1 MAQGREND
9 ASVQNVRHWL
19 ALKLVPRLSTPKKIA
34 LVEKYSLSGLLT
46 SAHNR
51 DVLGLSEKQYHS
63 LLTPDERKISKII
76 SQVQEAGA
84 HIICFDDPLY
94 PQLLKQIYD
103 PPLVL
108 FVRGDCRVLSR
119 HQIAIVGSR
128 NVTAYGIE
136 TTKSFSKALTQ
147 HGLVVTSGLA
157 LGVDAYAHRM
167 ATNEACATIAVTATG
182 IDIDYPSRNKALAR
196 EIVEQG
202 GAIVTEF
209 LPGTLPKPGHF
220 PRRNRIISGLAHAVL
235 VIEAAVKSGSL
246 ITAKSA
252 LEQNREVF
260 ALPGSIYNT
269 QSAGC
274 HWLIK
279 QGAKLVENVAD
290 IIDELG
296 EIVKTELNLN
306 KNNNKELT
314 NKKSYSKS
322 LFNDPLLASV
332 GHEITP
338 VDKVVSRSKL
348 PTDVVLTRLTMLE
361 LRGLVTAVPGGYLKI
376 K

>member
-1 MAQGREND
+1 MAQGRENG
-9 ASVQNVRHWL
+9 SSLQHVRDWL
-19 ALKLVPRLSTPKKIA
+19 TLKLIPRLSTNKKLA
-34 LVEKYSLSGLLT
+34 LVERFSLSTLIRQT
-46 SAHNR
+46 PDR
-51 DVLGLSEKQYHS
+51 EILGLTEQQYQKLLHPDQRRITDIIEKASIANAQ
-63 LLTPDERKISKII
+63 
-76 SQVQEAGA
+76 
-84 HIICFDDPLY
+84 IICFDDLLY

-103 PPLVL
+103 PPLML
-108 FVRGDCRVLSR
+108 FIRGNGHVLSR
-119 HQIAIVGSR
+119 HQIAVVGSR
-128 NVTAYGIE
+128 NATAYGIE
-136 TTKSFSKALTQ
+136 ATKQFSKTLSQ
-147 HGLVVTSGLA
+147 HGLVITSGLA
-157 LGVDAYAHRM
+157 LGVDAHAHRM
-167 ATNEACATIAVTATG
+167 ATDAHNATIAVIATG
-182 IDIDYPSRNKALAR
+182 IDIDYPARNRSLAKD
-196 EIVEQG
+196 IVERG

-209 LPGTLPKPGHF
+209 LPGTPPKPGHF
-220 PRRNRIISGLAHAVL
+220 PKRNRIISGLAQAVF
-235 VIEAAVKSGSL
+235 VVEAAIKSGSL

-260 ALPGSIYNT
+260 ALPGSIFND

-290 IIDELG
+290 IIEELG
-296 EIVKTELNLN
+296 EIVKSELNLN
-306 KNNNKELT
+306 KNKDKELT

-332 GHEITP
+332 GYEITP

>member
-1 MAQGREND
+1 MTQGRENEKS
-9 ASVQNVRHWL
+9 AQNLRYWL
-19 ALKLVPRLSTPKKIA
+19 ALKLIPRLSTDKKLS
-34 LVEKYSLSGLLT
+34 LVKKFSLSQLFGRT
-46 SAHNR
+46 PSR
-51 DVLGLSEKQYHS
+51 DELGLSVKQYRS
-63 LLTPDERKISKII
+63 LIAPDHGKITKII
-76 SQVQEAGA
+76 EKTEQVGA
-84 HIICFDDPLY
+84 QIISFDDALY
-94 PQLLKQIYD
+94 PALLKQIYD

-108 FVRGDCRVLSR
+108 FVRGNSALLSQ
-119 HQIAIVGSR
+119 HQVAVVGSR
-128 NVTAYGIE
+128 NATAYGIE
-136 TTKSFSKALTQ
+136 ATKYFSQALSQ
-147 HGLVVTSGLA
+147 QGLVITSGLA
-157 LGVDAYAHRM
+157 LGVDAHAHRM
-167 ATNEACATIAVTATG
+167 ATIEKNSTIAVTATG
-182 IDIDYPSRNKALAR
+182 IDIDYPARNRGLAKD
-196 EIVEQG
+196 IVEQG

-235 VIEAAVKSGSL
+235 VVEAALKSGSL

-290 IIDELG
+290 ITEELG
-296 EIVKTELNLN
+296 EIVKSELNSN
-306 KNNNKELT
+306 KNNNKEPT
-314 NKKSYSKS
+314 HKKSYSKS

-332 GHEITP
+332 GYEITP